1 MGKNSY
7 NNFMKVYFIIF
18 RKSKIEVLVVYCYDT
33 GVGVY
38 EIGENGDLI
47 YKRTIPAPATMDNM
61 WGRVENFSIK

>member
-1 MGKNSY
+1 M
-7 NNFMKVYFIIF
+7 
-18 RKSKIEVLVVYCYDT
+18 VVYCYDT

-61 WGRVENFSIK
+61 WGRVKKISVRLKKILSYPVIDFFYPT